1 MKKRENSTS
10 KSCGISRFVFFA
22 FFLAAALFSSCA
34 SKPRIAEFMLQTGVQ
49 QYFVHQITIKKKNCL
64 LQIDATIHVMDSE
77 LTDNPVVRYMLYDQ
91 IFGQEPDN
99 VLVAFESG
107 GKEYLCSKAK
117 LLYKDVEMNGQ
128 RYEMEM
134 RPADFTSLAY
144 SSEPLFL
151 LFKNLKTGEFLGK
164 VESKDFKEALIKLR
178 YVIKDGVS
186 EL

>member
-1 MKKRENSTS
+1 
-10 KSCGISRFVFFA
+10 
-22 FFLAAALFSSCA
+22 
-34 SKPRIAEFMLQTGVQ
+34 
-49 QYFVHQITIKKKNCL
+49 
-64 LQIDATIHVMDSE
+64 MDSE

-134 RPADFTSLAY
+134 LPADFTSLAY